1 MDFKKALDFI
11 TPKGLKDIINNLQD
25 RINGLLNDNSE
36 LHAQNEKLKIKNE
49 ELENRMRQLLG
60 EKPKPDFSNGRG
72 KDRTAPKSK
81 NKGDKKP
88 RSARRK
94 KVDLKIDKTII
105 ATVPANLLDSTY
117 EYKGRR
123 KVIIQEIAFNREN
136 ICFEIERFYSPEHGK
151 VIEGIIPAEYQ
162 GYEFG
167 PRVRAFILHLFYHGD
182 CTHNKIRLILEG
194 VGISICN
201 QTINNI
207 LLETYSDIEQEF
219 KDKRIQAIEKYQYQ
233 HIDDTGAKVLKLEGT
248 CFTYVCSNPEFTS
261 LYTINS
267 KGRSAAVD
275 ALTLSRERRYKLN
288 LQTIEVFLGEAENL
302 KMRSLL
308 RSHIGEK
315 IYEESDIDMFLNSLE
330 LSFFARKKLKTAM
343 HIVAMRNGHLGP
355 VGEALASDDGSNF
368 KGLFENHSLCWVH
381 ELRHYKL
388 LPVMYEEHAE
398 ILDGFLS
405 ASWDLVDLIEEYQY
419 VPSEQRRERILKRF
433 DTLFIQPSIWPLL
446 NKQKALTAQ
455 KMDKLLYPL
464 FNRTIPTN
472 NNLAERDLRGRVIKR
487 KISLFNQTLKGA
499 QAWDLWYSVLLRA
512 NRIAPSCLQSQPATR
527 AGLRPSPSTSAS
539 ASGAS

>member
-1 MDFKKALDFI
+1 MDIKKALDFI

-36 LHAQNEKLKIKNE
+36 LHSQNEKLKKKNE

-60 EKPKPDFSNGRG
+60 EKPKPDFSNGHN

-81 NKGDKKP
+81 NKPNKKP

-94 KVDLKIDKTII
+94 KVDLEIDKTII
-105 ATVPANLLDSTY
+105 ATVSPNLLDSTF

-136 ICFEIERFYSPEHGK
+136 ICFEIERFYSPEQGK

-167 PRVRAFILHLFYHGD
+167 PRTRAFILHLFYHGD

-219 KDKRIQAIEKYQYQ
+219 KDKRVQAIEKYQYQ

-288 LQTIEVFLGEAENL
+288 LQTIEVFLGEAENS

-308 RSHIGEK
+308 MSHIGDK
-315 IYEESDIDMFLNSLE
+315 IYEESDIDDFLNSLD
-330 LSFFARKKLKTAM
+330 LSFFLRKKLKTAM
-343 HIVAMRNGHLGP
+343 HIVAMRNGHLGV

-368 KGLFENHSLCWVH
+368 KGLLENHSLCWVH

-405 ASWDLVDLIEEYQY
+405 ASWNLVALIEEYQY
-419 VPSEQRRERILKRF
+419 LPSEKLRERILKRF

-464 FNRTIPTN
+464 LNRTIPTN

-499 QAWDLWYSVLLRA
+499 QAWDLWYSLKETTRKLGINFWKYIEDRIFLRFEV
-512 NRIAPSCLQSQPATR
+512 PSLTALSI
-527 AGLRPSPSTSAS
+527 S
-539 ASGAS
+539 